1 MVLQVLGSFPDSC
14 QHTAVIHGSGLS
26 RSPTT
31 EGGDHG
37 DGV

>member
-14 QHTAVIHGSGLS
+14 QHTAFIHGSGLS
-26 RSPTT
+26 RIPT

-37 DGV
+37 GGV